1 VKKTLIINT
10 ELQITHNKKYWL
22 AENNFIKLKAKKLSD
37 LEYKIETSLPNLF
50 TNKKIK
56 EIKEIK
62 VHIFY
67 DFSTFPKWLHQ
78 YHSHYFNRILIFKY

>member
-1 VKKTLIINT
+1 MKKTLIINT

-37 LEYKIETSLPNLF
+37 LEYKIETRLPNLLP
-50 TNKKIK
+50 KKK
-56 EIKEIK
+56 VKEIK
-62 VHIFY
+62 VHMLY

>member
-1 VKKTLIINT
+1 VKKTLVINT
-10 ELQITHNKKYWL
+10 ELQITYIKKYWY

-37 LEYKIETSLPNLF
+37 LEYKIETNLPNLLP
-50 TNKKIK
+50 KKK
-56 EIKEIK
+56 VKEIK
-62 VHIFY
+62 VHMLY